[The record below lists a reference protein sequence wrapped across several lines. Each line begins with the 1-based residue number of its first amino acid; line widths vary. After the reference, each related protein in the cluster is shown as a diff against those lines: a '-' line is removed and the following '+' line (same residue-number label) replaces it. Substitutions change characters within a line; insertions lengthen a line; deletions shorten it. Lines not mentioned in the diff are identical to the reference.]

1 MNYALRDADIATVLA
16 EASLVAG
23 EVRRAFGGLSGEQ
36 LNWKPDAR
44 EWSIAQ
50 CLDHLIL
57 SNRPYVPIFED
68 LLAGRRR
75 RRLRERVPVLPRL
88 FGSLLIN
95 TLRPDSGRKVN
106 ARPAFLPSA
115 SALPPAIVA
124 IFVEEHARLQRLME
138 ASRAL
143 DLDAIVITSPVMG
156 LITYSL
162 LDACRVIV
170 AHEQN
175 HFVQAARVAETPGF
189 PGRPQR

>member
-1 MNYALRDADIATVLA
+1 MNYDLRDADIATVLA
-16 EASLVAG
+16 EASLVAA
-23 EVRRAFGGLSGEQ
+23 EVRRAFGALAAEQ

-75 RRLRERVPVLPRL
+75 GRLRERVPVLPRL
-88 FGSLLIN
+88 FGSLLLN
-95 TLRPDSGRKVN
+95 TLRPDSGRKVQ
-106 ARPAFLPSA
+106 ARRPFLPSA

-124 IFVEEHARLQRLME
+124 TFVEEHERLQRLME
-138 ASRAL
+138 ASRGL
-143 DLDAIVITSPVMG
+143 DIADIVITSPVLG

-162 LDACRVIV
+162 LDACRIIV

-175 HFVQAARVAETPGF
+175 HFVQATRVGEASGF
-189 PGRPQR
+189 PSRAQR

>member
-1 MNYALRDADIATVLA
+1 MNYDLRDADIATVLG
-16 EASLVAG
+16 EASLVAA
-23 EVRRAFGGLSGEQ
+23 EVRRAFGALSAEQ

-68 LLAGRRR
+68 LLAGRRHG
-75 RRLRERVPVLPRL
+75 RLRERVPVLPRL
-88 FGSLLIN
+88 FGSLLIK
-95 TLRPDSGRKVN
+95 TLRPDSGRKVQ

-124 IFVEEHARLQRLME
+124 AFVEEHERLQRLME
-138 ASRAL
+138 ASRGL
-143 DLDAIVITSPVMG
+143 DLADIVITSPVLG

-162 LDACRVIV
+162 LDACRIIV

-175 HFVQAARVAETPGF
+175 HFVQATRVGQAPGF
-189 PGRPQR
+189 PVRAQR

>member
-1 MNYALRDADIATVLA
+1 MNYDLRDADIATVLGQ
-16 EASLVAG
+16 ASLVVS
-23 EVRRAFGGLSGEQ
+23 EVRRAFGALSAEQ

-75 RRLRERVPVLPRL
+75 GRLRERVPVLPRL
-88 FGSLLIN
+88 FGSLLIK
-95 TLRPDSGRKVN
+95 TLRPDSGRKVQ

-124 IFVEEHARLQRLME
+124 RFVEEHERLQQLME
-138 ASRAL
+138 ASRGL
-143 DLDAIVITSPVMG
+143 DLADIVITSPVLG

-162 LDACRVIV
+162 LDACRIVV

-175 HFVQAARVAETPGF
+175 HFVQATRVGEAPGF
-189 PGRPQR
+189 PARAQR

>member
-1 MNYALRDADIATVLA
+1 MNYDLRDAGIATVLA
-16 EASLVAG
+16 EAALVAG
-23 EVRRAFGGLSGEQ
+23 EVRRAFGALSAEQ

-95 TLRPDSGRKVN
+95 TQRPESGRKVQ

-115 SALPPAIVA
+115 SARPPAIVA
-124 IFVEEHARLQRLME
+124 TFVEEHERLQGLME
-138 ASRAL
+138 ASRGL
-143 DLDAIVITSPVMG
+143 DLAEIVITSPVLG

-162 LDACRVIV
+162 LDACRIVV
-170 AHEQN
+170 AHEQH
-175 HFVQAARVAETPGF
+175 HFVQATRVAEAPRF
-189 PGRPQR
+189 PGRAQR